1 MYDLH
6 NKVGLGEEG
15 RQSASASLV
24 LLLIN
29 CVTPTTPPA
38 SPATQQATPPT
49 TAATPSATP
58 STLPA
63 ISDLL
68 Q

>member
-38 SPATQQATPPT
+38 PQATPPAPQAT
-49 TAATPSATP
+49 PTATPSAIQ
-58 STLPA
+58 SAIPA